1 MNTQENISYKYD
13 DKKKIVFRIQNLKS
27 RKFYIKLFKIIIKEN
42 IDYNTNNN
50 GIFFNI
56 NKLTNTQFNKINT
69 YLDFCEISSYTESDT
84 IQDSDS
90 ISNSISESFEI

>member
-56 NKLTNTQFNKINT
+56 NKLSNTQFDKINT
-69 YLDFCEISSYTESDT
+69 YLDFCELSSYTESD
-84 IQDSDS
+84 SMLE
-90 ISNSISESFEI
+90 SESLSESIDF

>member
-56 NKLTNTQFNKINT
+56 NKLSNTQFDKINT
-69 YLDFCEISSYTESDT
+69 YLDFCEISSYTESD
-84 IQDSDS
+84 SMLE
-90 ISNSISESFEI
+90 SESLSESIDF

>member
-1 MNTQENISYKYD
+1 MNTQENFIYNYD

-27 RKFYIKLFKIIIKEN
+27 RKFYIKLFKLILNEN

-56 NKLTNTQFNKINT
+56 NKLTNNQFSKINT
-69 YLDFCEISSYTESDT
+69 FLDYCELSSQTDSDT
-84 IQDSDS
+84 LQESDS
-90 ISNSISESFEI
+90 ISYSISESIEY